1 MLYVMFE
8 AMEVKENAIFI
19 SKSTILDGRRCRRRR
34 RRRRRRRENVEI
46 KPPQPPVG
54 IGVGS
59 GAELGN
65 IFSYLDYI
73 TSKWNFTL
81 ALKHLIMLSVV
92 RPSLDGKV
100 SNRSLK
106 SPLTNTF
113 LIEPN
118 KF

>member
-19 SKSTILDGRRCRRRR
+19 LDGRRC

-59 GAELGN
+59 ELGN
-65 IFSYLDYI
+65 KI
-73 TSKWNFTL
+73 KM
-81 ALKHLIMLSVV
+81 K
-92 RPSLDGKV
+92 
-100 SNRSLK
+100 
-106 SPLTNTF
+106 
-113 LIEPN
+113 
-118 KF
+118 

>member
-34 RRRRRRRENVEI
+34 RENVEI

-59 GAELGN
+59 GAELGKKQ
-65 IFSYLDYI
+65 SQ
-73 TSKWNFTL
+73 
-81 ALKHLIMLSVV
+81 
-92 RPSLDGKV
+92 
-100 SNRSLK
+100 
-106 SPLTNTF
+106 
-113 LIEPN
+113 E
-118 KF
+118 